1 MQIRLEVKRE
11 GGKHTVVINDQH
23 KRFIPA
29 LVFLHRPGYRILLT
43 ILISGDIDVS
53 TLVVYGGHQGVLR
66 DIAQVTFVL
75 QPSSG
80 SGDVVGGTV
89 NVRPQIMR

>member
-1 MQIRLEVKRE
+1 MKRE
-11 GGKHTVVINDQH
+11 TRTIVINDQH
-23 KRFIPA
+23 PRFIPT
-29 LVFLHRPGYRILLT
+29 LVFLHRPWYRILLT

-53 TLVVYGGHQGVLR
+53 TLIVDSGHQGVFR

-89 NVRPQIMR
+89 DVRPQIIQ